1 MSKSRLT
8 KTSYCFK
15 LFRLKIKHLIALP
28 NSCYFTFYTLNEQ
41 VISGKLVISD
51 ERGLRDE
58 LEVRNKHEL
67 VIMDELMIMFSLV
80 IMYDWV
86 I

>member
-15 LFRLKIKHLIALP
+15 LFRLKIKHFIALP
-28 NSCYFTFYTLNEQ
+28 NSCYFTFFRLNER